1 MQRVFIKFFILV
13 SVAVCSPISLFA
25 QNLSVT
31 KIPPY
36 PKAGESVVLS
46 VSSFVANLEKSL
58 ITWKENNEVVLEG
71 IGKTNYTIPSARNT
85 TFTVEVVDSATK
97 KKFTQGITITTSEID
112 LLWEAI
118 GSYTPP
124 FYKGKALPALEANI
138 NVVAIPKNQLT
149 QNLFYSWEKEY
160 QKQSSQSGKGKN
172 SFGYIAT
179 PLEQANDIAVTVSSS
194 DGSFSSQE
202 NVVIR
207 YGNSEVL
214 FYQDDPGLGTLF
226 NKAIKNGFNIGT
238 EKDIILTAIPYF
250 ITADTATSKVL
261 DMIWSVNGA
270 TMPEQ
275 TVKNKVRLIGQC
287 GLSGNAVVSIFIK
300 NTSRLFEEGSVGI
313 SLEF

>member
-1 MQRVFIKFFILV
+1 MFAKFFII
-13 SVAVCSPISLFA
+13 VAVALLSPAFLFA

-46 VSSFVANLEKSL
+46 VSSFVVNLEKSL
-58 ITWKENNEVVLEG
+58 VTWKENNKVVLEG
-71 IGKTNYTIPSARNT
+71 VGKTNYTINNAGNT
-85 TFTVEVVDSATK
+85 TLTVEVVDSVTK
-97 KKFTQGITITTSEID
+97 ERFVQGITITTSEVD

-138 NVVAIPKNQLT
+138 NVVAIPKNQT
-149 QNLFYSWEKEY
+149 IGNLFYSWEKEY

-179 PLEQANDIAVTVSSS
+179 PLEQANDIAVTVSSD
-194 DGSFSSQE
+194 DGSFKSQE

-226 NKAIKNGFNIGT
+226 NKALKNGFSIGS
-238 EKDIILTAIPYF
+238 EKEIVITAIPYF
-250 ITADTATSKVL
+250 ISADTATSKVL
-261 DMIWSVNGA
+261 DMIWSVNGTA
-270 TMPEQ
+270 MPEQ
-275 TVKNKVRLIGQC
+275 TIKNKIRLLGQS
-287 GLSGNAVVSIFIK
+287 GLTGNAVVSIFIK
-300 NTSRLFEEGSVGI
+300 NTSRLFEEGTVGI

>member
-1 MQRVFIKFFILV
+1 MSRVFVKISIILCVGIFFPV
-13 SVAVCSPISLFA
+13 FVFA

-36 PKAGESVVLS
+36 PKEGESVVIS
-46 VSSFVANLEKSL
+46 VSSFVVNLEKSL
-58 ITWKENNEVVLEG
+58 ITWKDNNKVVLEG
-71 IGKTNYTIPSARNT
+71 VGKTNYTIPSAKNT
-85 TFTVEVVDSATK
+85 TITVEVVDDSTK
-97 KKFTQGITITTSEID
+97 QKFTQGIVVTTSEVD
-112 LLWEAI
+112 LLWEAV

-138 NVVAIPKNQLT
+138 NVVAIPKNQSIS
-149 QNLFYSWEKEY
+149 NLFYSWEKEY

-179 PLEQANDIAVTVSSS
+179 PLEQANDIAVTVSSG
-194 DGSFSSQE
+194 DGSFSSKE
-202 NVVIR
+202 NIVIR

-238 EKDIILTAIPYF
+238 EKDIVLTAIPYF

-261 DMIWSVNGA
+261 DMIWSVNGNA
-270 TMPEQ
+270 MPEQ
-275 TVKNKVRLIGQC
+275 AVKNKIRLLGQS
-287 GLSGNAVVSIFIK
+287 GLTGNAVVSIFIK
-300 NTSRLFEEGSVGI
+300 NTSRLFEEGTVGV